1 VILRKVAA
9 SLIRRDWGMVLI
21 EILVVV
27 VGIFIGL
34 QVDDWNLARKQCADR
49 QIYLD
54 RLGADVD
61 LMIDRETLVQQRF
74 ESRRDQI
81 HASRSALQTCRLTEG
96 EKDSFESALLGH
108 QVMPRPQ
115 LERATFDEMVA
126 GGALARIDDPALKQ
140 SISTLFAEGVDIND
154 SLDYFSADLGRASD
168 IVWHRVTLLVDAA
181 PAQADDSTAYRPD
194 EQYPDRV
201 DYHSDAL
208 CQDTI
213 FRHALIEVL
222 DSIADRLHTSR
233 EFTAKL
239 LHLKGLLRSRV

>member
-1 VILRKVAA
+1 MILRKVAA

-34 QVDDWNLARKQCADR
+34 QVDDWNLARKQRAD
-49 QIYLD
+49 QEIYLD

-61 LMIDRETLVQQRF
+61 LMIHRETLVQERF
-74 ESRRDQI
+74 ESRRHQI
-81 HASRSALQTCRLTEG
+81 HASLSALQTCRLIEG
-96 EKDSFESALLGH
+96 EKDSFESVLLGH
-108 QVMPRPQ
+108 QVMPRLQ

-140 SISTLFAEGVDIND
+140 SISTLFAEGEDIND

-168 IVWHRVTLLVDAA
+168 IVWHRVTFLVDAA

-194 EQYPDRV
+194 DQYPDRV
-201 DYHSDAL
+201 DYHFEAL
-208 CQDTI
+208 CQDTV
-213 FRHALIEVL
+213 FRNALIEVL
-222 DSIADRLHTSR
+222 DSAADRLHASR